1 MDRLE
6 KPHEV
11 LVQSDQAKAVG
22 VRDWPGLDMQAVND
36 KNRQEASS
44 AGRRFGRMTCGRC
57 VALHPSFY
65 PEAWPGLGIGGCSA
79 SSDPLPAGAGGPPPI
94 SDGLHGQDLGL
105 CETAVLRLQ
114 TLTGAE
120 QTLVRAREQCGQVQ

>member
-6 KPHEV
+6 KPHEI
-11 LVQSDQAKAVG
+11 LVQSDSAKAVG
-22 VRDWPGLDMQAVND
+22 VRDWPGLDMQVVND
-36 KNRQEASS
+36 KKRQEASS

-79 SSDPLPAGAGGPPPI
+79 SSDPPP
-94 SDGLHGQDLGL
+94 GRRRRNLHPSLMDIMGMKLGL
-105 CETAVLRLQ
+105 AKLPCCACKLSE
-114 TLTGAE
+114 
-120 QTLVRAREQCGQVQ
+120 ARNRR